1 MNGDEGKTFHFIK
14 SDGVTPLIEQ
24 LDRQPERVKVK
35 PSDGDP
41 VHCSRCRTWIAVV
54 IDGEVV
60 TRKGVTGIRSH
71 QPGIADGAVFVPTSC
86 RCGAFYALDPSTGEI
101 LEIHEPPH

>member
-1 MNGDEGKTFHFIK
+1 MNSDEGKTVHFIK

-35 PSDGDP
+35 PSDGDA

-60 TRKGVTGIRSH
+60 TRKGVTGVSSH
-71 QPGIADGAVFVPTSC
+71 EPGFADGAVFVPTRC
-86 RCGAFYALDPSTGEI
+86 RCGAFHALDPATGEI
-101 LEIHEPPH
+101 LDTAFD